1 MEVILKI
8 PSAQSTFNATNNI
21 LDIVLPGNSGVYD
34 LSQMYVVIDTAVTSD
49 FGNATAAN
57 KLGGTLGADSA
68 VANLRLDFRQNS
80 VGAADPSIYANTACP
95 IETLVRSCRMTS
107 QSRGV
112 VEDVRNSDSLRAT
125 MKAYTQDL
133 DDVEAAAL
141 VGTAGSAKTS
151 PWASGRYAKLN
162 GVGNVL
168 STAQRHELRIY
179 LRDLYEICSVEDWDT
194 SVYGDTTFSM
204 ELNIDRLEIKQVL
217 AAGSPWDQ
225 YYHNN
230 SNAATLG
237 PIVSYGEAVIMEF
250 AIATPASLAQTSTAI
265 TMAAVYQNI
274 EDHPFWVGQMLNII
288 SDVAVAAGSVGTAAT
303 TNPALGPTAKKWA
316 VVKSISWDAVTKQV
330 TLEFGSIVL
339 SIADISGITGAE
351 RFKVKRVIEGFPDQ
365 NQALKINSIELNAV
379 RRTDV
384 AAGPST
390 IQYSQWSAQADQFSS
405 GSSLNRTYYLPAR
418 TTEVVIVLPSNS
430 KYGSDILGSQRL
442 GSYRFSI
449 NGDTVTNRAVPYMD
463 VLPTND
469 ANNDGKGDAGSSL
482 HYDLVSKTFMNMGKR
497 FHSLN
502 ECVYDQAIPINTA
515 VPSGANGTHG
525 WLDIVNQPQKRCFAL
540 FCPVPLSDQQSQFG
554 LELDGVFA
562 AGTGRVLMYSH
573 VASTI

>member
-49 FGNATAAN
+49 FGNAPDVDRLIT
-57 KLGGTLGADSA
+57 TLNFGVPASDA
-68 VANLRLDFRQNS
+68 VANLRLDFRQNA

-133 DDVEAAAL
+133 DDVDAAAL
-141 VGTAGSAKTS
+141 VGTAGSAKTN

-168 STAQRHELRIY
+168 STAQTHELRIY

-204 ELNIDRLEIKQVL
+204 ELNINRLEIKQVL

-225 YYHNN
+225 YYHNT
-230 SNAATLG
+230 SNTATLG
-237 PIVSYGEAVIMEF
+237 PIAAYGEAVLAEF
-250 AIATPASLAQTSTAI
+250 VASASPQNSSAI
-265 TMAAVYQNI
+265 TMAAVYPNI
-274 EDHPFWVGQMLNII
+274 EDHPFWVGQILNVITNTDN
-288 SDVAVAAGSVGTAAT
+288 SSHGTAT
-303 TNPALGPTAKKWA
+303 VVPAVSPTDQKWA

-330 TLEFGSIVL
+330 TLEFGDTVL
-339 SIADISGITGAE
+339 SVTNVAGLTGAQKHIIS
-351 RFKVKRVIEGFPDQ
+351 RTVEGFPDQ
-365 NQALKINSIELNAV
+365 NEALKINSIELNAV

-384 AAGPST
+384 ASGPSQ

-418 TTEVVIVLPSNS
+418 TTEVVIVLPSDS

-482 HYDLVSKTFMNMGKR
+482 HYDLVSQTFMNMGKR

-502 ECVYDQAIPINTA
+502 EAVYDQIIPINTA
-515 VPSGANGTHG
+515 VPSGADGKHG
-525 WLDIVNQPQKRCFAL
+525 WLDIANQPQKRCFAIM
-540 FCPVPLSDQQSQFG
+540 CPVPMSEQQTQFG
-554 LELDGVFA
+554 LELDGAFA

-573 VASTI
+573 VASTV